1 MRNTGS
7 RESRDNREAS
17 ATSPTSIAVN
27 TFSIRFGSRRN
38 HRPVHQKILSITT
51 VSPIIDTI
59 RIGHMIGPPLRK
71 LSIKKLPVGAGP
83 AGTAGLAAAAG
94 EAAGERPPLN
104 VAVTLAPGAGVIAPA
119 PAGDI
124 PSAPPGDIP
133 GAPGGGMGAP
143 GLGATAGFAGTAGLT
158 GGAGFTGGGFWAAGA
173 VAFGGGGG
181 GAAGRFWANTVSAVK
196 LMQIVSSVFITA
208 ILEL

>member
-1 MRNTGS
+1 M
-7 RESRDNREAS
+7 
-17 ATSPTSIAVN
+17 
-27 TFSIRFGSRRN
+27 
-38 HRPVHQKILSITT
+38 
-51 VSPIIDTI
+51 
-59 RIGHMIGPPLRK
+59 GPPLRK

-181 GAAGRFWANTVSAVK
+181 GAAGRFWANRVNAVK
-196 LMQIVSSVFITA
+196 LMQIVSNVFITA
-208 ILEL
+208 ILELRTRLLCPPLSQKGS